1 MKIYCYISTQVNCQ
15 RKREIDGRKQ
25 DNCCISSSDSLVNM
39 YVWVFITLFWCF
51 LVWYTAFLH
60 VYRDDF
66 WLDKWIGACLCAWL
80 HSTTLLQPQTSSP
93 ALCQSSFSQD
103 GSASHPLN
111 LITPHPP
118 CCLMRGLDTAV
129 TIPYWS
135 YPPLPLSLILCL
147 LPPLPPP
154 PCTLLS
160 LLVSVV

>member
-1 MKIYCYISTQVNCQ
+1 MKIYCYISTQVNFQ

-60 VYRDDF
+60 VYRDYF
-66 WLDKWIGACLCAWL
+66 WLDKMNWCVSSCVVALDNTLTATDFFPSALPVLIL
-80 HSTTLLQPQTSSP
+80 STWQCISP
-93 ALCQSSFSQD
+93 LESD
-103 GSASHPLN
+103 Y
-111 LITPHPP
+111 T
-118 CCLMRGLDTAV
+118 T
-129 TIPYWS
+129 
-135 YPPLPLSLILCL
+135 PPLLSNERIRHCCYNPLLKLPPLCPTLILCL
-147 LPPLPPP
+147 LPRLPPP